1 MKRSSSRGRPLLM
14 PALKKSKIGSRE
26 AGPRG
31 KSVHLVNEGR
41 PARSRLARKRPPTR
55 DVKTIISALLIN
67 QRGRRG
73 PAVRILANNSRWVV
87 DKVLPTSWA
96 IRVLRGK
103 PRSYHSLAATNEQPH
118 LEALVRGLR
127 ASICIFAP
135 KTWQSFPLAVERS
148 I

>member
-1 MKRSSSRGRPLLM
+1 M

-73 PAVRILANNSRWVV
+73 PAGRILANNSRWVV

-103 PRSYHSLAATNEQPH
+103 PRSYHSLAAT
-118 LEALVRGLR
+118 
-127 ASICIFAP
+127 
-135 KTWQSFPLAVERS
+135 
-148 I
+148 